1 MKALVNSY
9 MTVKPG
15 VPPSETWSTE
25 FVMPAQPAPVNAATS
40 TSKFALENATPIPLK
55 LISAA

>member
-1 MKALVNSY
+1 MKALVNSH

-15 VPPSETWSTE
+15 VPPSVMCSAE
-25 FVMPAQPAPVNAATS
+25 FVMPAQPAPLNAAKS
-40 TSKFALENATPIPLK
+40 TSKFVLENATPIPLK